1 MALMGVALPSSAE
14 GRQHPG
20 RPAAREN
27 GRHLAVQECV
37 WPEAL
42 MGNSLLLPILVD
54 VNSWGGEGTTQLSKL
69 SGIREQGP
77 RECPVL
83 ASVSVTLS

>member
-27 GRHLAVQECV
+27 DRHLAVQECV
-37 WPEAL
+37 
-42 MGNSLLLPILVD
+42 
-54 VNSWGGEGTTQLSKL
+54 
-69 SGIREQGP
+69 
-77 RECPVL
+77 
-83 ASVSVTLS
+83 

>member
-37 WPEAL
+37 WPEVA
-42 MGNSLLLPILVD
+42 VK
-54 VNSWGGEGTTQLSKL
+54 SWGGEGTTQLSKR
-69 SGIREQGP
+69 SGVREQGP
-77 RECPVL
+77 GECPVL
-83 ASVSVTLS
+83 TSVSVTLS